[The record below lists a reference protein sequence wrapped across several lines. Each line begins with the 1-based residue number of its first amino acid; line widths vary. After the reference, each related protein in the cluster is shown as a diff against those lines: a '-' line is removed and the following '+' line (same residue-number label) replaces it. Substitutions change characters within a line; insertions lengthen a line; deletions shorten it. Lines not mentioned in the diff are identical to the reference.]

1 MVSAVFAAAFY
12 YTAIHVTPATS
23 TVTPSSS
30 TVEPSTI
37 PAHVTPTN
45 STIIPSSSSVSPSD
59 ITQSATNSTVTAYTT
74 TLTGTVT
81 SPNSTVTA
89 YTATLTG
96 EETTLSAQPFN
107 FSISSSGGITVT
119 VGSPGS
125 NTITAAWIDGLTES
139 VTLSCAS
146 GLPAGASCSFD
157 PESGLPS
164 FASTLTVSTTTSTPA
179 GAYIVNVT
187 GTSTSLSRSTAF
199 TLSVNPGP
207 LDHFTIT
214 GYPSVT
220 VVGQSF
226 SSDINVTAYDAYG
239 NRKTDY
245 AGQVYF
251 TSTDTHAVLLYN
263 STSKYQFVSGD
274 GGTHIFGGAGF
285 ILKSV
290 GSQTITV
297 TDGTIS
303 APSTPITVNPAALDH
318 FTIAGYPSSTTAGQA
333 FGGNNIIV
341 TAYDAFDNVKTD
353 YTGQVYFTS
362 TDTQAALPYTS
373 GSKYQFLL
381 GDGGIHTFAGT
392 GFILKTAGSWTI
404 TVTDGTISA
413 QSTPIT
419 VNAGALDHVVVSP
432 KSATVTTG
440 ATQTYTAEAF
450 DAYGNSLGDVS
461 ASTSWSI
468 ELGAGGSWSGN
479 VYTSANV
486 GTWIVTGTYSGKPDT
501 ASLTVNSI
509 ASVDTATGTGIAYFG
524 PDAGFIASLT
534 AVNEGSLPSAG
545 KPDLQFPHGFF
556 SFTITGLAPGATVT
570 VMITLPY
577 NVPVGTQYWRYGP
590 EPGNL
595 VDHWHQLPIGDDD
608 GDNVITIT
616 LTDNGLGDNILSGA
630 DGQIVDPGGPGFIDA
645 AGAPVG
651 GILVA
656 ANKLAIIAPYVTLFG
671 VIAAVAVVAVWKRRE
686 N

>member
-1 MVSAVFAAAFY
+1 
-12 YTAIHVTPATS
+12 
-23 TVTPSSS
+23 
-30 TVEPSTI
+30 
-37 PAHVTPTN
+37 
-45 STIIPSSSSVSPSD
+45 
-59 ITQSATNSTVTAYTT
+59 
-74 TLTGTVT
+74 
-81 SPNSTVTA
+81 
-89 YTATLTG
+89 
-96 EETTLSAQPFN
+96 
-107 FSISSSGGITVT
+107 
-119 VGSPGS
+119 
-125 NTITAAWIDGLTES
+125 
-139 VTLSCAS
+139 
-146 GLPAGASCSFD
+146 
-157 PESGLPS
+157 
-164 FASTLTVSTTTSTPA
+164 VSTTTSTPA

-187 GTSTSLSRSTAF
+187 GTSTGLSRSTAF

-226 SSDINVTAYDAYG
+226 SSDVNVTAYDAYG

-251 TSTDTHAVLLYN
+251 ASTDTHAVLLYN

-274 GGTHIFGGAGF
+274 GGTHVFGGAGF
-285 ILKSV
+285 ILRSV

-318 FTIAGYPSSTTAGQA
+318 FTIAGYPSSTTAGQD

-362 TDTQAALPYTS
+362 TDTQSALPYTS
-373 GSKYQFLL
+373 GSKYQFLV

-419 VNAGALDHVVVSP
+419 VNPAALDHIVVSP
-432 KSATVTTG
+432 KSATVTSG
-440 ATQTYTAEAF
+440 ATQTYTAQAF
-450 DAYGNSLGDVS
+450 DAYDNSLGDVS
-461 ASTSWSI
+461 ASTSLSI
-468 ELGAGGSWSGN
+468 DPAAGGSWAAN
-479 VYTSANV
+479 AYTSANAGV
-486 GTWIVTGTYSGKPDT
+486 WTVTGAYSGKTDT

-509 ASVDTATGTGIAYFG
+509 ASVDTATGTGTAYFG
-524 PDAGFIASLT
+524 PDAGFIATLT

-545 KPDLQFPHGFF
+545 KPGLQFPHGFF
-556 SFTITGLAPGATVT
+556 SFKITGLTSGANVTVT
-570 VMITLPY
+570 IVLPS
-577 NVPVGTQYWRYGP
+577 NAPVGTQYWKYGP
-590 EPGNL
+590 TPTDPT
-595 VDHWHQLPIGDDD
+595 DHWYQLPIGDDD

-616 LTDNGLGDNILSGA
+616 LTDNGLGDDILTGQ
-630 DGQIVDPGGPGFIDA
+630 DGEIVDQGGPGTP
-645 AGAPVG
+645 GVPVG
-651 GILVA
+651 GFIEPVNKFSVLTPCLALVG
-656 ANKLAIIAPYVTLFG
+656 IV
-671 VIAAVAVVAVWKRRE
+671 VAVAVVVVAPWKKRE